1 MNRWGHALYVF
12 SPGTDGKN
20 FELAPPGLCGEID
33 SAMAGAES
41 RPPERE
47 KNRGEARPS
56 KARFFSRPSSAP
68 VNSFFANPIGQSPFL
83 HTLSVTD
90 GEKVRFWHTFSVTD
104 GEKIHATPPP
114 RPRKETVY
122 FLSYGRGKS
131 SFLHTL
137 SVTDGKNNA
146 LGWYFFGARF
156 CRSALGRRPPRSDP
170 KNLRRE
176 KKALE
181 REVFPDRAGV
191 HFSFFSCGDT

>member
-1 MNRWGHALYVF
+1 MQKTSL
-12 SPGTDGKN
+12 PEPTTDGKKS
-20 FELAPPGLCGEID
+20 ELPFPGLFGKID
-33 SAMAGAES
+33 SAMVGAES

-47 KNRGEARPS
+47 KNRGETRPS
-56 KARFFSRPSSAP
+56 KARFFPRPSSAP
-68 VNSFFANPIGQSPFL
+68 VNSFFANPIGQNPFL

-191 HFSFFSCGDT
+191 HFSFFSCGNT

>member
-1 MNRWGHALYVF
+1 MWRYALYVF

-20 FELAPPGLCGEID
+20 FELALHGLCGEID
-33 SAMAGAES
+33 SAKAGAEG
-41 RPPERE
+41 RPPEGE

-56 KARFFSRPSSAP
+56 KARFFPRPSPAP
-68 VNSFFANPIGQSPFL
+68 EMSFFANPIDQNPFL

-90 GEKVRFWHTFSVTD
+90 GEKVRFWHTLSVTD
-104 GEKIHATPPP
+104 GEKIHATPPS
-114 RPRKETVY
+114 RHRKETVY
-122 FLSYGRGKS
+122 FLSYGRGKG

-146 LGWYFFGARF
+146 LGWYFFGALF
-156 CRSALGRRPPRSDP
+156 CRSALGPRPPGSDP

-176 KKALE
+176 KEALE